1 MRSRAR
7 ALLYRSIL
15 GFWYGSLILQP
26 QSARIRP
33 RVGSGAPR
41 ARSGRPANR
50 ALIWYLAVA
59 IWVPVILI
67 VVDFQRLG
75 SPLDAPVT
83 VADLAPNAASR
94 IFKIA
99 LILIGAVVIFSHV
112 REARAVLRQTN
123 RFFLAFL
130 VLALASVMWSAD
142 RDATLARYVSFIA
155 TVLVCFSFCLA
166 GWHRK
171 RLQNVLRP
179 VMTLLMAGSL
189 IYIAMA
195 PEYAIDFDK
204 AGYHGLAYQKN
215 PFGELC
221 AFGTLLWMHAWISGE
236 NKALKAILGAALGW
250 TCLWLSKSS
259 TSLLATAFASWLM
272 FMMLRTSPSLR
283 RYTPYMVTLFAGLVV
298 AYALA
303 VLQLVPGLATV
314 LLGPITAIT
323 GKDMTFSN
331 RAMIWDIIKEHVQ
344 LHPILG
350 TGYGAYWTGAVPTS
364 PSYVFLSRMYFW
376 PSEAHNGYLDVVND
390 LGFVGLICLLG
401 YLTVYVRQSLQLFKT
416 DRPEGA
422 LYLAIFFQQAMT
434 NLSESCWFSPMGI
447 LPVFVTTLATFTL
460 AAALLDQQRARAL
473 QGGVKPQAQSAAPQM
488 SLRSLRGARR

>member
-1 MRSRAR
+1 
-7 ALLYRSIL
+7 
-15 GFWYGSLILQP
+15 
-26 QSARIRP
+26 
-33 RVGSGAPR
+33 
-41 ARSGRPANR
+41 
-50 ALIWYLAVA
+50 LIWLLAAAISLPIVLITVDFEQLGVPQPVGNAVA
-59 IWVPVILI
+59 EL
-67 VVDFQRLG
+67 
-75 SPLDAPVT
+75 SKYT
-83 VADLAPNAASR
+83 LAPNPASR
-94 IFKIA
+94 LFKIG
-99 LILIGAVVIFSHV
+99 LILIGAVVILTHV
-112 REARAVLRQTN
+112 GEARVLLRRVN
-123 RFFLAFL
+123 GFFLAFL
-130 VLALASVMWSAD
+130 LLALISVTWSAD
-142 RDATLARYVSFIA
+142 PSSTLARYVSFSA
-155 TVLVCFSFCLA
+155 TVLLSIAFCLA

-179 VMTLLMAGSL
+179 LLTLLMIGSL
-189 IYIAMA
+189 IYIVIA
-195 PEYAIDFDK
+195 PEYAIDFDR
-204 AGYHGLAYQKN
+204 AGYHGLSGQKN

-236 NKALKAILGAALGW
+236 AKASKALAGAALGW

-283 RYTPYMVTLFAGLVV
+283 RYTPYMITVFAGLVV

-314 LLGPITAIT
+314 LLGPIMAIT

-331 RAMIWDIIKEHVQ
+331 RAMIWDIIKEHAQ

-350 TGYGAYWTGAVPTS
+350 TGYGAYWTGAVPSS

-447 LPVFVTTLATFTL
+447 LPIFITTLATFTL
-460 AAALLDQQRARAL
+460 AAALLDQQRSRAL
-473 QGGVKPQAQSAAPQM
+473 QSGAKPRVV
-488 SLRSLRGARR
+488 LRNPRVARR

>member
-1 MRSRAR
+1 MSPQ
-7 ALLYRSIL
+7 L
-15 GFWYGSLILQP
+15 G
-26 QSARIRP
+26 IRP
-33 RVGSGAPR
+33 RVGSGAPS
-41 ARSGRPANR
+41 ARSQRPANR
-50 ALIWYLAVA
+50 ALIWFLAMA
-59 IWVPVILI
+59 IWVPVILV
-67 VVDFQRLG
+67 VVDFERLG
-75 SPLDAPVT
+75 APTDAT
-83 VADLAPNAASR
+83 VSMVSLAPNAASR

-99 LILIGAVVIFSHV
+99 LILIGVLVIFSHV
-112 REARAVLRQTN
+112 GEARALLRQVN

-142 RDATLARYVSFIA
+142 ASATLARYVSFAA
-155 TVLVCFSFCLA
+155 TVLVCISFCLA

-236 NKALKAILGAALGW
+236 AKALKAILGAALGW

-272 FMMLRTSPSLR
+272 FMLLRTSPSLR
-283 RYTPYMVTLFAGLVV
+283 RYTPYLVTLFAGLVV

-331 RAMIWDIIKEHVQ
+331 RAMIWDIIKEHAQ

-460 AAALLDQQRARAL
+460 AAALLDQQRSRAL
-473 QGGVKPQAQSAAPQM
+473 QGGVKPRAKSRTSPQM
-488 SLRSLRGARR
+488 VLRNLRGARR

>member
-1 MRSRAR
+1 
-7 ALLYRSIL
+7 
-15 GFWYGSLILQP
+15 
-26 QSARIRP
+26 
-33 RVGSGAPR
+33 
-41 ARSGRPANR
+41 
-50 ALIWYLAVA
+50 LIWLLAAAISLPIVLITVDFGQLGVPQPVGNAVA
-59 IWVPVILI
+59 AL
-67 VVDFQRLG
+67 
-75 SPLDAPVT
+75 ST
-83 VADLAPNAASR
+83 STLAPNPASR
-94 IFKIA
+94 LFKIG
-99 LILIGAVVIFSHV
+99 LILIGAVVILTHV
-112 REARAVLRQTN
+112 GEARVLLRRVN
-123 RFFLAFL
+123 GFFLAFL
-130 VLALASVMWSAD
+130 LLALISVTWSAD
-142 RDATLARYVSFIA
+142 PSSTLARYVSFSA
-155 TVLVCFSFCLA
+155 TVLLSIAFCLA

-179 VMTLLMAGSL
+179 LLSLLMMGSL
-189 IYIAMA
+189 IYIVIA
-195 PEYAIDFDK
+195 PEYAIDFDR
-204 AGYHGLAYQKN
+204 AGYHGLSGQKN

-236 NKALKAILGAALGW
+236 AKAWKAVAGAALGW

-283 RYTPYMVTLFAGLVV
+283 RYTPYMITVFAGLVV

-314 LLGPITAIT
+314 LLGPIMAIT

-331 RAMIWDIIKEHVQ
+331 RAMIWDIIKEHAQ

-350 TGYGAYWTGAVPTS
+350 TGYGAYWTGAVPSS

-434 NLSESCWFSPMGI
+434 NLSESCWFSPLGI
-447 LPVFVTTLATFTL
+447 LPIFITTLATFTL
-460 AAALLDQQRARAL
+460 AAALLDQQRSRAL
-473 QGGVKPQAQSAAPQM
+473 QSGAKPRVV
-488 SLRSLRGARR
+488 LRNPRAARR